1 MIMNRTKL
9 LTIAVI
15 GLLLINL
22 GTLGVLLV
30 QKPGRPPHGPLSP
43 PPHKHGEGPRQLI
56 IDRLHFDAEQQKQY
70 DVLINEHRIKTDE
83 LHEASRDIHNELYS
97 LLKADTIDRTK
108 ADSLILQI
116 ADNQKAVDNLNFSHF
131 QEIKKIC
138 KPGQF
143 GDFNEL
149 AGELAGLFGP
159 KGPPPPK
166 H

>member
-22 GTLGVLLV
+22 GTLGVLLM
-30 QKPGRPPHGPLSP
+30 QKPGRLPHGQLSP
-43 PPHKHGEGPRQLI
+43 PKRGEGPRQLI

-70 DVLINEHRIKTDE
+70 DVLITEHRTKTDE
-83 LHEASRDIHNELYS
+83 LHEASRDMHNELYS

-116 ADNQKAVDNLNFSHF
+116 ADNQKAVDNLNFDHF
-131 QEIKKIC
+131 QEIKGIC
-138 KPGQF
+138 KPGQV

-149 AGELAGLFGP
+149 ANELSRLFGP
-159 KGPPPPK
+159 KGPPPR